1 VSSQIDRLLSP
12 RLRAAAL
19 MPAAVLT
26 VHQLRYLL
34 AFGGGT
40 GQELEKEGHQYLSA
54 LAAPIAMSVAIVVG
68 LFLARLASAW
78 REGEAEV
85 GARGGAA
92 SAARGRARDAGGA
105 TSVSR
110 GGARPVCGALSAAH
124 GHARPPAW
132 RGFLRLALLIG
143 ATLLAL
149 YSCQEL
155 LEGMLSSGHP
165 GGFDGVFGDGGWWAV
180 PLSLACGLVIAAAL
194 RGARAAIRWVAS
206 RHRRLKAS
214 HGRPAPAPRPRRL
227 ALPRPV
233 PLAGAAAGRAPPL
246 ALRTR

>member
-1 VSSQIDRLLSP
+1 LLSP

-26 VHQLRYLL
+26 LHQLRYLL
-34 AFGGGT
+34 AYGGGT

-54 LAAPIAMSVAIVVG
+54 LAAPIAMSVAILVG

-78 REGEAEV
+78 RAGEAEE
-85 GARGGAA
+85 GGP
-92 SAARGRARDAGGA
+92 R
-105 TSVSR
+105 
-110 GGARPVCGALSAAH
+110 
-124 GHARPPAW
+124 
-132 RGFLRLALLIG
+132 RGFLRLMLTIAAALLAI
-143 ATLLAL
+143 

-165 GGFDGVFGDGGWWAV
+165 GGLEGVFGDGGWWAV
-180 PLSLACGLVIAAAL
+180 PLSLACGLMIAAAL
-194 RGARAAIRWVAS
+194 RGVRAAIRWAAT
-206 RHRRLKAS
+206 R
-214 HGRPAPAPRPRRL
+214 HGRPKASYGRPTPAPRPRRL

-246 ALRTR
+246 ALRTL

>member
-1 VSSQIDRLLSP
+1 VSSRLYTLLSP

-34 AFGGGT
+34 AFGDGT

-78 REGEAEV
+78 CE
-85 GARGGAA
+85 GGADGVTPRGPGPGSGSS
-92 SAARGRARDAGGA
+92 SA
-105 TSVSR
+105 T
-110 GGARPVCGALSAAH
+110 
-124 GHARPPAW
+124 PA
-132 RGFLRLALLIG
+132 FVRLALTVG

-165 GGFDGVFGDGGWWAV
+165 GGFEGVFGDGGWWAV

-194 RGARAAIRWVAS
+194 RGARAAIRWAAA
-206 RHRRLKAS
+206 RHRRPKAS

-246 ALRTR
+246 ALRTL

>member
-1 VSSQIDRLLSP
+1 MDRLLSP

-26 VHQLRYLL
+26 VHQLRFLL
-34 AFGGGT
+34 AFGGGS
-40 GQELEKEGHQYLSA
+40 GAELEKEGHQYLSA

-68 LFLARLASAW
+68 LFFARLAAAW
-78 REGEAEV
+78 AGDDSEEGRTNRRQA
-85 GARGGAA
+85 GDGRGR
-92 SAARGRARDAGGA
+92 AARGRAGGER
-105 TSVSR
+105 V
-110 GGARPVCGALSAAH
+110 AA
-124 GHARPPAW
+124 

-143 ATLLAL
+143 AALLAL

-165 GGFDGVFGDGGWWAV
+165 EGFDGVFGDGGWWAV
-180 PLSLACGLVIAAAL
+180 PLSFVCGLLVAAAL
-194 RGARAAIRWVAS
+194 RGARAAIRWAAA
-206 RHRRLKAS
+206 RHRGPATS

-233 PLAGAAAGRAPPL
+233 PLAGAAAGRAPPPAAATL
-246 ALRTR
+246 

>member
-34 AFGGGT
+34 AFGGGS

-54 LAAPIAMSVAIVVG
+54 LAAPIAMSVAILVG

-78 REGEAEV
+78 RDGEAD
-85 GARGGAA
+85 AA
-92 SAARGRARDAGGA
+92 GRREPASGRSGRA
-105 TSVSR
+105 SR
-110 GGARPVCGALSAAH
+110 AS
-124 GHARPPAW
+124 AW
-132 RGFLRLALLIG
+132 RGFLRLSLTIG
-143 ATLLAL
+143 ASLLAL

-180 PLSLACGLVIAAAL
+180 PLSLACGFVIAAAL
-194 RGARAAIRWVAS
+194 RGARAAIRWAAA
-206 RHRRLKAS
+206 RRRAPKPS
-214 HGRPAPAPRPRRL
+214 YGRPAPAPRPRRL
-227 ALPRPV
+227 ALPRLE
-233 PLAGAAAGRAPPL
+233 PLAGAAAGRAPPV
-246 ALRTR
+246 ALHTP

>member
-78 REGEAEV
+78 REGEDA
-85 GARGGAA
+85 GSGRGGAE
-92 SAARGRARDAGGA
+92 R
-105 TSVSR
+105 
-110 GGARPVCGALSAAH
+110 ALSAGGSPSAC
-124 GHARPPAW
+124 
-132 RGFLRLALLIG
+132 RGFLCLALTIG
-143 ATLLAL
+143 AALLAL

-165 GGFDGVFGDGGWWAV
+165 GGFDGVFGDGGWWAA

-194 RGARAAIRWVAS
+194 RGARAAIRWAAA
-206 RHRRLKAS
+206 RHRRPQAS
-214 HGRPAPAPRPRRL
+214 YGRPAPAPRPRRL
-227 ALPRPV
+227 ALPRLE
-233 PLAGAAAGRAPPL
+233 PLAGAAAGRAPPV
-246 ALRTR
+246 ALHNL

>member
-1 VSSQIDRLLSP
+1 VSSRIDTLLSP

-68 LFLARLASAW
+68 LFVARLASVW
-78 REGEAEV
+78 REGEADTAARR
-85 GARGGAA
+85 GSAAPAPGGRGGLP
-92 SAARGRARDAGGA
+92 SAR
-105 TSVSR
+105 
-110 GGARPVCGALSAAH
+110 
-124 GHARPPAW
+124 
-132 RGFLRLALLIG
+132 RGFFGLALTIG
-143 ATLLAL
+143 IALLAL

-165 GGFDGVFGDGGWWAV
+165 GGFEGVFGDGGWWAA

-194 RGARAAIRWVAS
+194 RGARAAIRWAAA
-206 RHRRLKAS
+206 RHHLPRAS
-214 HGRPAPAPRPRRL
+214 HGRPTPAPRPRRL

-246 ALRTR
+246 TAANL